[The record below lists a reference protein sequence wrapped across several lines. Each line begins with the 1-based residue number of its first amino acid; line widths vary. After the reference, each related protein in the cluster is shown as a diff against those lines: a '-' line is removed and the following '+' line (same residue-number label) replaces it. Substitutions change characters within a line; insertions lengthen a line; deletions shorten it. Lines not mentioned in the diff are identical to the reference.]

1 MDMSASKFDYDVLH
15 ESAHQA
21 EAFLKALANR
31 NRLLILCHLVGGEM
45 SVGELEDA
53 LNLRQPT
60 LSQQLARLRDDG
72 LVATRR
78 ESKNIFYSI
87 ANPEAEDIIGRLY
100 ELYCS
105 PAARAKRGAGS

>member
-1 MDMSASKFDYDVLH
+1 MTEKKFDYDILH

-31 NRLLILCHLVGGEM
+31 NRLLILCHLVDGERT
-45 SVGELEDA
+45 VGELEEA
-53 LNLRQPT
+53 LRLRQPT
-60 LSQQLARLRDDG
+60 LSQQLARLREDG

-87 ANPEAEDIIGRLY
+87 ASPEAEDIIGRLY
-100 ELYCS
+100 ELFCS
-105 PAARAKRGAGS
+105 PTARARR